1 MDSKVG
7 INEGL
12 LVSGAVQA
20 SNVYTSSTGDGA
32 AAAAVRERGET
43 VLLEGRF
50 SPDYVQYTFVMGVL
64 LLIASFAWPV
74 LFFLPCIFIGIKAQ
88 FASFRVV
95 LSDKSV
101 TFNQG
106 KYACCCMCWGS
117 SERIVPLEKITDCT
131 SLLCPAEFKP
141 ARPQRSPRACT
152 YTPGTWVQGCLQ
164 RRYGLEELNIRT
176 AAGSMG
182 GEAGGAGSSADIHLV
197 GLVDAKNFRSA
208 LMRAKDQ
215 RDHFLAT
222 GVVAVDGE
230 GSAAPTAQRMQGLA
244 AAPAPVVSSP
254 ESTAVLTTMNETL
267 SAIKDLLV
275 EKASVLEASVP
286 VTDVESGGR

>member
-117 SERIVPLEKITDCT
+117 SERIVPLEKITDC
-131 SLLCPAEFKP
+131 
-141 ARPQRSPRACT
+141 
-152 YTPGTWVQGCLQ
+152 TWVQGCLQ